1 MIKNVIFDYGNVIC
15 KTDIDA
21 LICSFAE
28 NEADFPV
35 LKKAIG
41 EDWAKVDAGYDY
53 ETYLKET
60 LSRLPERLHVP
71 CKRFFAEWFMRT
83 PYIKGIEEVV
93 SALKARGYK
102 LFLLSNAPEYFY
114 KNLHFFRIFDH
125 FDGFVVSGCEKVVK
139 PDLRIYRILLERF
152 DLRAEECVFFDDLA
166 QNGAGAKAAGIAAYQ
181 FFGDVKLI
189 KELLLQ

>member
-28 NEADFPV
+28 SEADFPV

-53 ETYLKET
+53 NAYLKET
-60 LSRLPERLHVP
+60 LARLPERLHVP
-71 CKRFFAEWFMRT
+71 CRRFFAEWFTRT
-83 PYIKGIEEVV
+83 PYIEGIEDTVA
-93 SALKARGYK
+93 ALKKRGYK
-102 LFLLSNAPEYFY
+102 LFLLSNAPQYFY
-114 KNLHFFRIFDH
+114 ENLSFFRVFDS
-125 FDGFVVSGCEKVVK
+125 FDGFVASGCEKVVK

-166 QNGAGAKAAGIAAYQ
+166 QNVSGAKAAGIDAYR

-189 KELLLQ
+189 HNLLLG

>member
-125 FDGFVVSGCEKVVK
+125 PDTTNPICAFIGFCLKGLICVQKSACFSTTWLKTWRARK
-139 PDLRIYRILLERF
+139 PRGLPHISF
-152 DLRAEECVFFDDLA
+152 SAT
-166 QNGAGAKAAGIAAYQ
+166 
-181 FFGDVKLI
+181 
-189 KELLLQ
+189 